1 MLWRDQEPLRQ
12 FKVDGRGA
20 ESGRKRQRIYEAL
33 NEQDLFEVAKDDGT
47 VIEAYV
53 EIDPKPPSER
63 QLEYAD
69 KLGIKGILPNASFYE
84 VSNLINQAIKR
95 SLVHGGRAAGLT
107 VPDEISYEQGRDLEE
122 LLWCADEDGKEI
134 WRHSSLP
141 TDLEIRSARVIGVT
155 DITEYT
161 GAAMLFARAW
171 DHLDTDPDKTKL
183 AAWYIYNAYI
193 DLTTSKVS
201 ESLVPDDP
209 RLLVLAEE
217 FLQDE
222 KAAKSLFRSPTYLR
236 FRAQQGGWSE
246 SHAHASRTTLA
257 YKQAEML
264 IGREFKVYRDRSDQK
279 QPVKSKKSIQAQD
292 SKDGCAA
299 VVALFFILP
308 LAAAGGLVWVISV
321 RL

>member
-1 MLWRDQEPLRQ
+1 MLWRDQQPLRQ

-33 NEQDLFEVAKDDGT
+33 DEQDLFKVANDDGT
-47 VIEAYV
+47 IIESYV
-53 EIDPKPPSER
+53 ELDPKPPSER
-63 QLEYAD
+63 QLEYAE
-69 KLGIKGILPNASFYE
+69 KLGIIDILPNASFYE
-84 VSNLINQAIKR
+84 VSTRINQAIKR
-95 SLVHGGRAAGLT
+95 SLIHGGRSAGLT
-107 VPDEISYEQGRDLEE
+107 VPDEISYEQARDLEE
-122 LLWCADEDGKEI
+122 LLWCSDEGGKEI

-141 TDLEIRSARVIGVT
+141 TDLEVRSARSIGVT
-155 DITEYT
+155 DISEYT

-171 DHLDTDPDKTKL
+171 EHLDADPDKTKL

-193 DLTTSKVS
+193 DLRSSKVS
-201 ESLVPDDP
+201 EFLAPDDP

-246 SHAHASRTTLA
+246 SHAHASRATLA

-264 IGREFKVYRDRSDQK
+264 IGREFKVYRERSDQK
-279 QPVKSKKSIQAQD
+279 QPVKSARSRQAQD
-292 SKDGCAA
+292 AKEGCAA
-299 VVALFFILP
+299 VVALFFIIP
-308 LAAAGGLVWVISV
+308 LAAVGGLIWVISV

>member
-1 MLWRDQEPLRQ
+1 MLWRDQQPLRQ
-12 FKVDGRGA
+12 FKIDGRGA
-20 ESGRKRQRIYEAL
+20 ETGRKRQRTYEAL
-33 NEQDLFEVAKDDGT
+33 DEQDLFKVAKDDGT
-47 VIEAYV
+47 VIEAFT

-63 QLEYAD
+63 QLEYAE
-69 KLGIKGILPNASFYE
+69 KLGIKDILPNASFYE
-84 VSNLINQAIKR
+84 VSNRINQAIKR

-122 LLWCADEDGKEI
+122 LLWCTDEGRKEI

-141 TDLEIRSARVIGVT
+141 TDLEIRSATVIGVT

-161 GAAMLFARAW
+161 GAAMLFARTW
-171 DHLDTDPDKTKL
+171 EHLDADPDKTKL

-193 DLTTSKVS
+193 DLKASTVS
-201 ESLVPDDP
+201 ESLSPDDP
-209 RLLVLAEE
+209 RLLVLGEE

-222 KAAKSLFRSPTYLR
+222 KAAKSLFRSPTYLH

-257 YKQAEML
+257 YKQAEAL
-264 IGREFKVYRDRSDQK
+264 IGREFKVYRDRSDQRK
-279 QPVKSKKSIQAQD
+279 PAKSAKSRQVQD
-292 SKDGCAA
+292 AKDGCAA
-299 VVALFFILP
+299 VVALLFIIP
-308 LAAAGGLVWVISV
+308 LAAAGGLIWVISV